1 MLVLSRKVNE
11 TIVIG
16 DDIQVFIAEI
26 RGDKVRLAIR
36 APKEVKIL
44 RSELVDEDSE
54 EKDS

>member
-16 DDIQVFIAEI
+16 DDIQVFIADV

-44 RSELVDEDSE
+44 RSELLDEDSE

>member
-16 DDIQVFIAEI
+16 DDIQVFIADI

-44 RSELVDEDSE
+44 RSELLDEDSE

>member
-11 TIVIG
+11 TIFIG
-16 DDIQVFIAEI
+16 DDIQVFIADV